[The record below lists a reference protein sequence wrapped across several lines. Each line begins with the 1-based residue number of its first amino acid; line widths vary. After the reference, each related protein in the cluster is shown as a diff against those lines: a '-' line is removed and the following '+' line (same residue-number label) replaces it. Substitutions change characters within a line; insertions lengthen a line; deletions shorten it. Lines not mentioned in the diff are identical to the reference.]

1 MGQYLL
7 EGPHMPPL
15 EMFWFLVPLALQ
27 CLLLHPV
34 FSPAFSR
41 FARLSLLAP
50 SICLSFRTPYN
61 YAIEPRNQAIG
72 LNFVIGIMSG
82 YGVWK
87 SLEWG
92 LAEDLLPYTWVGFD
106 EPGEASE
113 NGEAKNG
120 RAAAN
125 GTGPDKKDVKKE
137 AKKRRIQRERVQ
149 LETLRRQQA
158 TDSPWQIVKS
168 TLHLLYSMRG
178 NGYVFGTTST
188 DPFPL
193 EPRPFLRRL
202 LLEIAWSHPLLVFC
216 AALLLEPTTSR
227 DAYVYALFPS
237 FPVQYAHL
245 VGEGVTAFSMGIAVF
260 AALTLGYSVATL
272 LVFSANHLLRR
283 LPIPSALKPTPFDA
297 REYPPLFNF
306 AEIPSS
312 VAVFWSKQWHSFF
325 SRPFRFLAFDPAQR
339 MFGKMPGRVI
349 GVLGVFALSAW
360 IHEFGLSTA
369 TSALPSSE
377 LPLSF
382 LLRYGGSVYFMAQGV
397 AIILEGMFTAVTGR
411 KTGGWI
417 GTLWATLWIIAC
429 GRPLYKAWLTQGL
442 VREVPPV
449 RYWGWQR
456 FTLPLGCLQP
466 PPMWMNS
473 LPEWYDG
480 C

>member
-50 SICLSFRTPYN
+50 SMCLSFRTPYN

-120 RAAAN
+120 RAAAK

-137 AKKRRIQRERVQ
+137 AKKRRIQRKREH
-149 LETLRRQQA
+149 LETLRRQQD

-227 DAYVYALFPS
+227 DAYAYALFPS
-237 FPVQYAHL
+237 FPVEYAHL
-245 VGEGVTAFSMGIAVF
+245 VGEGVTGLSMGIAVF

-283 LPIPSALKPTPFDA
+283 LPIPSALKPPPFDA

-339 MFGKMPGRVI
+339 MFGKTPGRVI

-397 AIILEGMFTAVTGR
+397 AIILEGLFTASTGR

-429 GRPLYKAWLTQGL
+429 GRPLYRAWLTQGL
-442 VREVPPV
+442 VREVPPM

-456 FTLPLGCLQP
+456 FILPLGCLQP
-466 PPMWMNS
+466 PPIWMNS